1 MWHIFEKLNWYLFS
15 SLFIYI
21 ASHMFSYAVD
31 INKDHVIAIK
41 VIIILFD
48 INAIT
53 YAKNLIP
60 NFIVI
65 VKLSFLVLSTLK
77 Q

>member
-1 MWHIFEKLNWYLFS
+1 MPHKNTPIASPRNLIMWHIFEKLNWYLFS

-41 VIIILFD
+41 VILILFD
-48 INAIT
+48 INAIK
-53 YAKNLIP
+53 YAKRRI
-60 NFIVI
+60 
-65 VKLSFLVLSTLK
+65 
-77 Q
+77 